1 MLQSSSYSSQF
12 DVHVDNFNN
21 DVLDLQQRDAQV
33 ATLDF
38 RITVDDDIEIE
49 FRAPERKRGRSASAV
64 WNWFTDN
71 VLPLNALKDSD

>member
-1 MLQSSSYSSQF
+1 MLQSSSCSSQF

-38 RITVDDDIEIE
+38 RITVDDDIEME
-49 FRAPERKRGRSASAV
+49 FRRRNGNAV
-64 WNWFTDN
+64 ALLAQSGTG
-71 VLPLNALKDSD
+71 LPIMCFH